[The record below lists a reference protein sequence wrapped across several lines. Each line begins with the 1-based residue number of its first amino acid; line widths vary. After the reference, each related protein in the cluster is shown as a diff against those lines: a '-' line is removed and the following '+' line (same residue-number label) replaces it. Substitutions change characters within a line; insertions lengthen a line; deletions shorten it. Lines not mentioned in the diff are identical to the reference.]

1 MKYEC
6 QGTGIGAACGAEATC
21 IVKSFGVDKQGNIE
35 NRNVWFCI
43 KHYSELNR
51 VRGAQHEDRL
61 FGKF

>member
-6 QGTGIGAACGAEATC
+6 QGIGIGAACGAEATC

-51 VRGAQHEDRL
+51 VRGA
-61 FGKF
+61 